1 MISGIANDPQI
12 APKIIPEMISKKKKK
27 KKKLGI
33 ACILHEQ
40 PMEAYFLI
48 KLGKEKASASKLI
61 TSKHAYCVNKQN

>member
-12 APKIIPEMISKKKKK
+12 APKIIPEMISKK